1 MTPPARNGE
10 HVTPVRSPG
19 VPSRAPKWGCRIG
32 ETDVVTDIAVRRI
45 DFGYVIVPGAPDTGE
60 APHALPCLGYLVVH
74 AHGTL
79 LFDTGIGT
87 SVAVDARYRPRRRA
101 LDGALAAA
109 GTTVDDITHVANC
122 HLHYDH
128 CGGNAAFA
136 GRPIFTQRTE
146 LAAARRTRG
155 YTIPEIVE
163 PTAVT
168 YEEIDGDIEVLP
180 GVLIVPTPGHTDG
193 HQSLVVQ
200 RTDGTIIVAGQS
212 HDTAMS
218 YGADVLNS
226 YDHRQDPSSTL
237 PVPPP
242 WIERLQGMDP
252 RRVVFAHDNAVWEP
266 SDSIWLS

>member
-1 MTPPARNGE
+1 MTR
-10 HVTPVRSPG
+10 
-19 VPSRAPKWGCRIG
+19 
-32 ETDVVTDIAVRRI
+32 TDIAVRRV
-45 DFGYVIVPGAPDTGE
+45 DFGYVVVPGAPDAGE

-74 AHGTL
+74 PDGTL
-79 LFDTGIGT
+79 LFDTGIGV
-87 SVAVDARYRPRRRA
+87 SAAVDARYRPRRRA
-101 LDGALAAA
+101 LGSALGGA

-128 CGGNAAFA
+128 CGGNAAFT

-155 YTIPEIVE
+155 YTIPELVD
-163 PTAVT
+163 PTAVG
-168 YEEIDGDIEVLP
+168 YEEIDGDVEVLP
-180 GVLIVPTPGHTDG
+180 GVLIMPTPGHTDG
-193 HQSLVVQ
+193 HQSLVVR

-237 PVPPP
+237 PVPPA
-242 WIERLQGMDP
+242 WIDRLQAMDP

-266 SDSIWLS
+266 SGSTGPS